1 MSGKQKIITC
11 MAGNIGGNFGV
22 IMLGFVFVEKVW
34 TVVTDVHRLNYLDM
48 QNF

>member
-1 MSGKQKIITC
+1 MSGKQKIITY
-11 MAGNIGGNFGV
+11 MAGNIRVNFGV

-34 TVVTDVHRLNYLDM
+34 MVVTNVHRLNYLDM

>member
-1 MSGKQKIITC
+1 MSGKQKTITY

-34 TVVTDVHRLNYLDM
+34 AVVTNVRRLNYLDV

>member
-1 MSGKQKIITC
+1 MSGKQKIITY
-11 MAGNIGGNFGV
+11 MAGNFRV

-34 TVVTDVHRLNYLDM
+34 TVVTNVHRLNYLDM